1 LAGGIGPAAQSGS
14 AKSNFFSTSSVGDSN
29 FQYMKIQDMQQRVGE
44 TFRLTVW
51 GRRTLMV
58 LALLAAV
65 CPVMAADSDSDVAA
79 PSAYAKWIKPWAAR
93 PTTSP
98 VLGGAELK
106 VMVTTVQGEASQT
119 IVTSMTPLE
128 RLYQG
133 YHIKVST
140 AEVATNG
147 DYRSYFVSNTDALT
161 TPVHRLSGKDFQ
173 QLEQWLAQL
182 PEDNGQLPPP
192 GHRVIVQVLEDDE
205 WHVHV
210 YDGTKAPSEV
220 KSILAL
226 LANPFGN

>member
-1 LAGGIGPAAQSGS
+1 MG
-14 AKSNFFSTSSVGDSN
+14 F
-29 FQYMKIQDMQQRVGE
+29 
-44 TFRLTVW
+44 
-51 GRRTLMV
+51 
-58 LALLAAV
+58 ALLAAV
-65 CPVMAADSDSDVAA
+65 CPALAADSASDAAA

-106 VMVTTVQGEASQT
+106 VMVTTVQGEASASAA
-119 IVTSMTPLE
+119 TSLTPLE

-161 TPVHRLSGKDFQ
+161 TPVRRLSEKDFQ

-192 GHRVIVQVLEDDE
+192 GHRVIVQVLEDDQ
-205 WHVHV
+205 WHIHV
-210 YDGTKAPSEV
+210 YDGAKAPSEV

-226 LANPFGN
+226 LANPFDH